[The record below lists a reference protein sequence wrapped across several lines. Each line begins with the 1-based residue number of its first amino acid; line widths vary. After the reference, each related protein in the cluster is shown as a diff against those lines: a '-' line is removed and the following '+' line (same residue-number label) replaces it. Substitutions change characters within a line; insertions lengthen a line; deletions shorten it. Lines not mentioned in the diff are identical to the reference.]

1 MQNLITELKLR
12 GYSPKTID
20 VYVDHN
26 EKFLKFV
33 NKTFDQVNIDD
44 IKSFLAHL
52 IADKESA
59 PRTVNQARS
68 ALLFYYNEVL
78 QKGFTN
84 IKTPKIKV
92 SLPSVLTK
100 EEMKRLLENTP
111 NEKSKLMLMTLYSS
125 GMRVSELVKL
135 KWKDLELEQK
145 VAWVRGGKGNKDRM
159 IILSDIIVKKLAVF
173 ERETEYIFPGQRGA
187 LSTRNVEEIVHLAA
201 QKAGIDKKVT
211 PHTLRHSFATHLLEA
226 GNDIRLIQELLGH
239 SNLQTTQI
247 YTHVSNEQKKK
258 VISPMDNL
266 KKEKKEEKEEERE
279 KKNEEEE
286 Q

>member
-1 MQNLITELKLR
+1 MQKLITELKLR
-12 GYSPKTID
+12 GYSPKT
-20 VYVDHN
+20 VDAYLKHN
-26 EKFLKFV
+26 NSFLKFA
-33 NKTFDQVNIDD
+33 NKTSESITVDD

-59 PRTVNQARS
+59 PRTVSQARS
-68 ALLFYYNEVL
+68 ALIFYYNEVL
-78 QKGFTN
+78 QKEFTN
-84 IKTPKIKV
+84 IKVPKIKT
-92 SLPSVLTK
+92 SLPSVLTR
-100 EEMKRLLENTP
+100 EEVKRLLESSN
-111 NEKSKLMLMTLYSS
+111 NEKSKLMIMTLYSS

-145 VAWVRGGKGNKDRM
+145 IAWVRAGKGNKDRM
-159 IILSDIIVKKLAVF
+159 IILSELLVKKLSQL
-173 ERETEYIFPGQRGA
+173 ERETEYIFPGKNGP
-187 LSTRNVEEIVHLAA
+187 LTTRNIQEIVHDAA
-201 QKAGIDKKVT
+201 HRAGINKKVT

-258 VISPMDNL
+258 VVSPMDNL
-266 KKEKKEEKEEERE
+266 K
-279 KKNEEEE
+279 NSP